1 MNCFKAFLLRKK
13 VQPTHPDEQAIEREA
28 EEMNAAIEKDC
39 AQAAADGRD
48 ELYLIIG
55 GSPGAV
61 LKVTRGLHAKG
72 RLLKW
77 NDDITYDIPAD
88 GTAIG
93 GLFRL
98 IPRIK
103 PAHKAA
109 DGNTP
114 ISQILD
120 EIKMSMRKGEDVFW
134 FNIKGTDSH
143 RMRVTKF
150 LVDRYECVWEIR
162 DGGFAMP
169 VLEGGTGHDLRFAIK
184 FAYVS
189 KKH

>member
-1 MNCFKAFLLRKK
+1 
-13 VQPTHPDEQAIEREA
+13 
-28 EEMNAAIEKDC
+28 MNAAIEKDC

-109 DGNTP
+109 DEDRRKRRMSFI
-114 ISQILD
+114 ISCSIHSAACSAQLPMISNYSDTIRIIQIYST
-120 EIKMSMRKGEDVFW
+120 KK
-134 FNIKGTDSH
+134 SH
-143 RMRVTKF
+143 RLMSRCMTNTKGCF
-150 LVDRYECVWEIR
+150 MQV
-162 DGGFAMP
+162 
-169 VLEGGTGHDLRFAIK
+169 
-184 FAYVS
+184 
-189 KKH
+189 